1 MMKRSTWL
9 TVGILVLL
17 FGGCTAWVANSG
29 GVQWADYLPAVK
41 TELDDMAARYDCAGL
56 QEKFDIADDNN
67 VATMN
72 RTGHN
77 NAELMGYIDDLM
89 RDAGCY

>member
-1 MMKRSTWL
+1 MRR
-9 TVGILVLL
+9 LL
-17 FGGCTAWVANSG
+17 IAGLLAVTACGGGGGGG
-29 GVQWADYLPAVK
+29 GVEWVDYAPGVRAD
-41 TELDDMAARYDCAGL
+41 LDDMAARSDCAGL